1 MSPKTQIKG
10 HMSGSPKTLIYKL
23 NDVMNKESCMHLVF
37 HLLQEL
43 RKRRLELKDRDW
55 SFQQEIS
62 VG

>member
-10 HMSGSPKTLIYKL
+10 HMSGSPKTLIYQL
-23 NDVMNKESCMHLVF
+23 NDVVNEESCMHLVF

>member
-1 MSPKTQIKG
+1 
-10 HMSGSPKTLIYKL
+10 MSGSPKTLIYQL
-23 NDVMNKESCMHLVF
+23 DDVVNEESCIYLVF
-37 HLLQEL
+37 DLLQEL

>member
-1 MSPKTQIKG
+1 
-10 HMSGSPKTLIYKL
+10 MSGSPKTLIYQL
-23 NDVMNKESCMHLVF
+23 NDVVNEESCMHLVF
-37 HLLQEL
+37 HSMQEL